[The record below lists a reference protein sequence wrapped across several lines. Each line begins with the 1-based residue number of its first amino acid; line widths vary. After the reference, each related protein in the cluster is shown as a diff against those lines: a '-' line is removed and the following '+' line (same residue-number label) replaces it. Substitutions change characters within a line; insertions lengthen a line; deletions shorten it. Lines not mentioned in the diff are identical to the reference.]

1 MSARLMGMAFK
12 TGIPR
17 GQRFVLVK
25 LCDCANDEGLC
36 YPSQETVAEDT
47 GFGET
52 AVQQHIKWLK
62 ENNFIKSARRQRGR
76 ERQSDIYRINVALLE
91 KCYAEAAKRKAER
104 RAKMREEPSDF
115 EPSDFEP
122 SDFEP
127 SDFGS
132 KNPQILS
139 HEPSDFGGSLYEEP
153 SVEPSIE
160 PSGYC
165 TAPQTAA
172 DTPSCGFASEP
183 APRSDF
189 VGNGFANP
197 STGRAVQTQAEIL
210 PAEPVRPARPSEN
223 PAEPENAS
231 ATNRAVWAAYRQAY
245 LDRYGVEPL
254 RNAKVN
260 GQIAQFV
267 RTVGAEDAP
276 KLAAFY
282 PWHNGGF
289 FVQRRHDFGLLLQSA
304 QQIRTDWLRG
314 EQMTQTKARQTEK
327 TQTAVETHKGAL
339 AILQAK
345 GLV

>member
-1 MSARLMGMAFK
+1 MGMAFK

-36 YPSQETVAEDT
+36 YPSQETLAEDT

-76 ERQSDIYRINVALLE
+76 ERQPDIYRINVALLE

-104 RAKMREEPSDF
+104 RVKMREEPSDF

-153 SVEPSIE
+153 SVEPSVE
-160 PSGYC
+160 PSELN
-165 TAPQTAA
+165 ARAAHAPAEPHPAKPQTAPRGVA
-172 DTPSCGFASEP
+172 EP
-183 APRSDF
+183 PGAKK
-189 VGNGFANP
+189 
-197 STGRAVQTQAEIL
+197 TGRHAFELSLLA
-210 PAEPVRPARPSEN
+210 
-223 PAEPENAS
+223 
-231 ATNRAVWAAYRQAY
+231 
-245 LDRYGVEPL
+245 DYGIT
-254 RNAKVN
+254 
-260 GQIAQFV
+260 GQV
-267 RTVGAEDAP
+267 AEDFLQVRKAKRQP
-276 KLAAFY
+276 LTATAMKLIAADAEKCGMTALQAVEYAIASGWGSFRAE
-282 PWHNGGF
+282 WLQNKTFGGSGNRGGLTHN
-289 FVQRRHDFGLLLQSA
+289 
-304 QQIRTDWLRG
+304 
-314 EQMTQTKARQTEK
+314 
-327 TQTAVETHKGAL
+327 QTAAVLDARSYGDMPTTDF
-339 AILQAK
+339 
-345 GLV
+345 

>member
-132 KNPQILS
+132 ENPQILS

-153 SVEPSIE
+153 SVEPSVE
-160 PSGYC
+160 PSGLNARAAHTPAGHAETEKRAGAAKPNPAKPTRHETELALLVIHGITGQEAEDFLQIRKAKRQPLTE
-165 TAPQTAA
+165 TAMRLIAGEAEKCGMTARDA
-172 DTPSCGFASEP
+172 VLYAI
-183 APRSDF
+183 
-189 VGNGFANP
+189 GNGWGSFRAEWLQNKTFGGAAQAAKPNRINDIP
-197 STGRAVQTQAEIL
+197 SPMKGG
-210 PAEPVRPARPSEN
+210 
-223 PAEPENAS
+223 
-231 ATNRAVWAAYRQAY
+231 AY
-245 LDRYGVEPL
+245 L
-254 RNAKVN
+254 AKDV
-260 GQIAQFV
+260 F
-267 RTVGAEDAP
+267 
-276 KLAAFY
+276 
-282 PWHNGGF
+282 
-289 FVQRRHDFGLLLQSA
+289 
-304 QQIRTDWLRG
+304 
-314 EQMTQTKARQTEK
+314 
-327 TQTAVETHKGAL
+327 
-339 AILQAK
+339 
-345 GLV
+345 

>member
-115 EPSDFEP
+115 EPSDF
-122 SDFEP
+122 
-127 SDFGS
+127 GS

-153 SVEPSIE
+153 SIEPSIE
-160 PSGYC
+160 PSGLN
-165 TAPQTAA
+165 ARAA
-172 DTPSCGFASEP
+172 HTPAGHAE
-183 APRSDF
+183 
-189 VGNGFANP
+189 
-197 STGRAVQTQAEIL
+197 TGKRAGAAK
-210 PAEPVRPARPSEN
+210 PN
-223 PAEPENAS
+223 PANV
-231 ATNRAVWAAYRQAY
+231 ATWKAYAAAYR
-245 LDRYGVEPL
+245 DRYGVLPAA
-254 RNAKVN
+254 NAKTR
-260 GQIAQFV
+260 GQAANLV
-267 RTVGAEDAP
+267 RMVGADLAP
-276 KLAAFY
+276 GLAAY
-282 PWHNGGF
+282 YLTHNGGF
-289 FVQRRHDFGLLLQSA
+289 FVQCRHDFGLLLKSY
-304 QQIRTDWLRG
+304 QQILTDMQCG

>member
-160 PSGYC
+160 PSGLNARAAHTPASHAETEKRAGAAKPKPAKPTRHETELALLATHGITGQEAEDFLQIRKAKRQPLTE
-165 TAPQTAA
+165 TAMRLIAAEAEKCGMTARDA
-172 DTPSCGFASEP
+172 VLYAIGNGWGSFRAEWLQNKTFGGAAQAAKPNRINDIP
-183 APRSDF
+183 APMK
-189 VGNGFANP
+189 GG
-197 STGRAVQTQAEIL
+197 
-210 PAEPVRPARPSEN
+210 
-223 PAEPENAS
+223 
-231 ATNRAVWAAYRQAY
+231 AY
-245 LDRYGVEPL
+245 L
-254 RNAKVN
+254 AKDV
-260 GQIAQFV
+260 F
-267 RTVGAEDAP
+267 
-276 KLAAFY
+276 
-282 PWHNGGF
+282 
-289 FVQRRHDFGLLLQSA
+289 
-304 QQIRTDWLRG
+304 
-314 EQMTQTKARQTEK
+314 
-327 TQTAVETHKGAL
+327 
-339 AILQAK
+339 
-345 GLV
+345 

>member
-76 ERQSDIYRINVALLE
+76 ERQSDIYRINVDLLE

-104 RAKMREEPSDF
+104 RAKMRE
-115 EPSDFEP
+115 EP

-153 SVEPSIE
+153 SIEPSIE
-160 PSGYC
+160 PSVEPSELNARAAHTPAGHAETEKRAGAAKPKPAKPTRHETELALLATHGITGQEAEDFLQIRKAKRQPLTE
-165 TAPQTAA
+165 TAMRLIAGEAEKCGMTARDA
-172 DTPSCGFASEP
+172 VLYAIGNGWGSFRAEWLQNKTFGSAAQAAKPNRINDIP
-183 APRSDF
+183 APMK
-189 VGNGFANP
+189 GG
-197 STGRAVQTQAEIL
+197 
-210 PAEPVRPARPSEN
+210 
-223 PAEPENAS
+223 
-231 ATNRAVWAAYRQAY
+231 AY
-245 LDRYGVEPL
+245 L
-254 RNAKVN
+254 AKDV
-260 GQIAQFV
+260 
-267 RTVGAEDAP
+267 
-276 KLAAFY
+276 L
-282 PWHNGGF
+282 
-289 FVQRRHDFGLLLQSA
+289 
-304 QQIRTDWLRG
+304 
-314 EQMTQTKARQTEK
+314 
-327 TQTAVETHKGAL
+327 
-339 AILQAK
+339 
-345 GLV
+345 

>member
-1 MSARLMGMAFK
+1 MGMAFK

-122 SDFEP
+122 SDF
-127 SDFGS
+127 GS
-132 KNPQILS
+132 ENPQILS

-160 PSGYC
+160 PSGLNARAAHTPAGHAETENRAGAAKPKPAKPTRHETELALLATHGITGQEAEDFLQIRKAKRQPLTE
-165 TAPQTAA
+165 TAMRLIAGEAEKCGMAA
-172 DTPSCGFASEP
+172 RDAVLYAIGNGWGSFRAEWLQNKTFGGAAQAAKPNRINDIP
-183 APRSDF
+183 APMK
-189 VGNGFANP
+189 GG
-197 STGRAVQTQAEIL
+197 
-210 PAEPVRPARPSEN
+210 
-223 PAEPENAS
+223 
-231 ATNRAVWAAYRQAY
+231 AY
-245 LDRYGVEPL
+245 L
-254 RNAKVN
+254 AKDV
-260 GQIAQFV
+260 F
-267 RTVGAEDAP
+267 
-276 KLAAFY
+276 
-282 PWHNGGF
+282 
-289 FVQRRHDFGLLLQSA
+289 
-304 QQIRTDWLRG
+304 
-314 EQMTQTKARQTEK
+314 
-327 TQTAVETHKGAL
+327 
-339 AILQAK
+339 
-345 GLV
+345 